1 MKIIKVSI
9 IILLLVTLAAVV
21 VFIVHKKNKKN
32 RSVKTEVTLDT
43 FQTSI
48 GWGYKINVNKKTFIY
63 QPFIPVIETHEGF
76 ESKELAER
84 VGNLVIEKLKRKE
97 MPSLTIE
104 DLKQAGVKIHT
115 NIPGNKITN

>member
-9 IILLLVTLAAVV
+9 IILLLLVTLAAVV

-48 GWGYKINVNKKTFIY
+48 GWGYKINVNKKNIY
-63 QPFIPVIETHEGF
+63 IPTVYSCHRNPRGF
-76 ESKELAER
+76 
-84 VGNLVIEKLKRKE
+84 
-97 MPSLTIE
+97 
-104 DLKQAGVKIHT
+104 
-115 NIPGNKITN
+115 